1 MAGNDIPGVCE
12 LKFFKII
19 YLPRLS
25 SLLALQRGTR
35 HETSIQIMP
44 VKMSET
50 GHAKQFFKYSAVNRC
65 TAVAIPA
72 SPEKKNDFICLAT
85 LPKTKPTDAIGKSIR

>member
-1 MAGNDIPGVCE
+1 MAGIDISGE
-12 LKFFKII
+12 YEAKFFKAI

-35 HETSIQIMP
+35 HDTSIQIMP
-44 VKMSET
+44 VIMSET
-50 GHAKQFFKYSAVNRC
+50 GQAKKFLKYSAVNRC

-85 LPKTKPTDAIGKSIR
+85 LPKTKPTDAIGNSMR

>member
-1 MAGNDIPGVCE
+1 MDGKDISGEHEP
-12 LKFFKII
+12 KFFKAL

-44 VKMSET
+44 VIMSET
-50 GHAKQFFKYSAVNRC
+50 GHEKKFLKYSAVNRC

-85 LPKTKPTDAIGKSIR
+85 LPKTKPIDAIGNSIR

>member
-1 MAGNDIPGVCE
+1 MGGKDISGE
-12 LKFFKII
+12 HESKFFETL

-44 VKMSET
+44 DIMSET
-50 GHAKQFFKYSAVNRC
+50 GHAKQFFRYSAVNRC

-85 LPKTKPTDAIGKSIR
+85 LPKTKPIDAIGNSMR

>member
-1 MAGNDIPGVCE
+1 MAGKDISGEHEP
-12 LKFFKII
+12 KSFKAS

-25 SLLALQRGTR
+25 SLLALQSGTR

-44 VKMSET
+44 VIISET
-50 GHAKQFFKYSAVNRC
+50 GQAKKFFRYSAVNRC

-85 LPKTKPTDAIGKSIR
+85 LPKTKPIDAIGNSMR

>member
-1 MAGNDIPGVCE
+1 MAGHYMPGLCE
-12 LKFFKII
+12 PKFFNLL
-19 YLPRLS
+19 YLLRLS

-35 HETSIQIMP
+35 HEMSIQIMP
-44 VKMSET
+44 VIMSET
-50 GHAKQFFKYSAVNRC
+50 GQAKKFLKYSAVNRC

-85 LPKTKPTDAIGKSIR
+85 LPKTKPIDAIGNSMR